1 MKNKFFELVIEEL
14 GNDKKNQKL
23 KILKMSL
30 FLYVV
35 SVSKVVYEEQE
46 NLRDENYLFL
56 KYLNNLGFE
65 YNLKNTYLENLKKLF
80 SKIEIFTEMY
90 DFTVNYPDIE
100 EFVEALKQFEMDLKL
115 DILRGRYVKI
125 IKNYIDNV
133 INMSIMNDESINQ
146 ISSEFLNIQKNEVLY
161 NIDFFEND
169 NFYGEKIE
177 KNEKNEI
184 LEILTSMANLEN
196 LKDAVKILTID
207 TASEKTVYEFLLNS
221 KKGMLEKDVFYLM
234 KPEKIKEII
243 KLDKINSVV
252 SMPFNNTLKNQVI
265 IFNEDK
271 TNRNNILFI
280 QAQNFFE
287 KGSEK
292 IKPENYRELSKIFE
306 NKQEIN
312 GISRLISNEMIL
324 KKECNLDILSYV
336 FKTKEYVDLEELKLE
351 KNNLYNSMTKNREKC
366 DNFIQKYLEKN
377 ENHKIKNIQGV

>member
-100 EFVEALKQFEMDLKL
+100 EFVEALKQLEMDLKL

-177 KNEKNEI
+177 KNEKK
-184 LEILTSMANLEN
+184 M
-196 LKDAVKILTID
+196 K
-207 TASEKTVYEFLLNS
+207 KT
-221 KKGMLEKDVFYLM
+221 KKGVK
-234 KPEKIKEII
+234 
-243 KLDKINSVV
+243 
-252 SMPFNNTLKNQVI
+252 
-265 IFNEDK
+265 
-271 TNRNNILFI
+271 R
-280 QAQNFFE
+280 
-287 KGSEK
+287 
-292 IKPENYRELSKIFE
+292 
-306 NKQEIN
+306 
-312 GISRLISNEMIL
+312 
-324 KKECNLDILSYV
+324 
-336 FKTKEYVDLEELKLE
+336 
-351 KNNLYNSMTKNREKC
+351 
-366 DNFIQKYLEKN
+366 
-377 ENHKIKNIQGV
+377 H